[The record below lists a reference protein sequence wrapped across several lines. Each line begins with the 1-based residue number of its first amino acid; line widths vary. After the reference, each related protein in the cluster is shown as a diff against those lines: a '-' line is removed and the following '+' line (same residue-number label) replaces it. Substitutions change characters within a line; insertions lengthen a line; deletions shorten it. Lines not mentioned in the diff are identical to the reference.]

1 MFGRFG
7 AWLKRQTTQ
16 EARPGIRPCLS
27 AFVVAVVWRNH
38 TTRPS
43 AVGYLLV
50 AARWFVVNVT
60 AIKLMPLS
68 SVHRPG
74 KRLRGIRTVASTAL
88 TPGSWGGARCTALQ
102 WCPRW
107 GTLVFRREL
116 GPTQGPFQP

>member
-60 AIKLMPLS
+60 AITEFRFWNALPVPAGRPQVTFKWFAPLRF
-68 SVHRPG
+68 RPVVKAPPPVWPVPINVATG
-74 KRLRGIRTVASTAL
+74 SCATTVV
-88 TPGSWGGARCTALQ
+88 W
-102 WCPRW
+102 
-107 GTLVFRREL
+107 V
-116 GPTQGPFQP
+116 